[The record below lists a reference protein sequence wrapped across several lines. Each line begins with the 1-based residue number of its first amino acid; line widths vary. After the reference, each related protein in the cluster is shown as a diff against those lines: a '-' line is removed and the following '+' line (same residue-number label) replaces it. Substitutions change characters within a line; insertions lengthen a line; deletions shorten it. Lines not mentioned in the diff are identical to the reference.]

1 MAQFVIAVLDGDWAC
16 LDVLDDVL
24 TTAGYQTVLWEAG
37 TDPDALIGLSRP
49 DLVILDSWLQE
60 RGDGLQ
66 LLERL
71 GHDPLT
77 ASIPVLI
84 CSSEGESLPL
94 RLSPDR
100 RYAILAKP
108 FELAG
113 LLAAVAAL
121 LDHGGEVGSK
131 DHAGGHL
138 PDGQEHDGHASTAVF
153 LSSFSH

>member
-1 MAQFVIAVLDGDWAC
+1 MAQFVIAVLDGDWGC
-16 LDVLDDVL
+16 LDLLNDVL
-24 TTAGYQTVLWEAG
+24 TDAGYQTVLWEAG
-37 TDPDALIGLSRP
+37 TEADALIRRSRP
-49 DLVILDSWLQE
+49 DLVILDSWLKE
-60 RGDGLQ
+60 RGDGLR

-100 RYAILAKP
+100 HYAILAKP

-121 LDHGGEVGSK
+121 LAHCREVSGK
-131 DHAGGHL
+131 DRDL
-138 PDGQEHDGHASTAVF
+138 PDGQEQDERARTAVF
-153 LSSFSH
+153 GYSGFSH

>member
-1 MAQFVIAVLDGDWAC
+1 MAQFVIAVLDGDWGC
-16 LDVLDDVL
+16 LDLLDDVL
-24 TTAGYQTVLWEAG
+24 TDAGYQTVLWEAG
-37 TDPDALIGLSRP
+37 TEADELIRRSRP

-84 CSSEGESLPL
+84 CSSEGEALPL
-94 RLSPDR
+94 CLSPNR
-100 RYAILAKP
+100 RYTILAKP
-108 FELAG
+108 FDLAG

-121 LDHGGEVGSK
+121 LAHGGEVIVNSSIFS
-131 DHAGGHL
+131 ARA
-138 PDGQEHDGHASTAVF
+138 ASRI
-153 LSSFSH
+153 

>member
-1 MAQFVIAVLDGDWAC
+1 MAQFVIAVLDGDWGC
-16 LDVLDDVL
+16 LDLLDDVL
-24 TTAGYQTVLWEAG
+24 TDAGYQTVLWEAG
-37 TDPDALIGLSRP
+37 MEADELIRRSRP

-60 RGDGLQ
+60 RGDGLR

-94 RLSPDR
+94 CLPPNR

-108 FELAG
+108 FDLAG

-121 LDHGGEVGSK
+121 LAHREEVSVNSSTFP
-131 DHAGGHL
+131 ARA
-138 PDGQEHDGHASTAVF
+138 ASRI
-153 LSSFSH
+153 